1 MKSWLWVHDL
11 CQIFT
16 YFSFDLKQSLS
27 NHFFMIFTSKIFFY
41 FKSYKKITRSRLELV
56 LRASFVINL
65 KNSWK
70 YFFHIFHIKNFFYCW
85 WNEKL
90 TKSKWEPV
98 LRGSF
103 VIVSNNT
110 KYNFLSIICHVFHI
124 KISVWRQQEKNKI
137 QMKSWFLVH
146 NLCQISKY
154 MFSYEL
160 IKTLENHFVMK
171 FTSEIFFYCSSNKR
185 EKDQNER

>member
-56 LRASFVINL
+56 LRASFVINS

-70 YFFHIFHIKNFFYCW
+70 YFFHIFHIKKILLLWMKREGYKIQLRAGFERFICNCLKQWIKILANLFRFFTHQ
-85 WNEKL
+85 KHFFIADQ
-90 TKSKWEPV
+90 TRSKWEPV
-98 LRGSF
+98 LRDTF
-103 VIVSNNT
+103 KIVSNAPLC
-110 KYNFLSIICHVFHI
+110 NFLPIILSCFTG
-124 KISVWRQQEKNKI
+124 KNI
-137 QMKSWFLVH
+137 L
-146 NLCQISKY
+146 
-154 MFSYEL
+154 
-160 IKTLENHFVMK
+160 FV
-171 FTSEIFFYCSSNKR
+171 
-185 EKDQNER
+185 